1 MRNIKISKIFSE
13 NARQI
18 VSLIV
23 LVSSLIIIDQVA
35 KALAQKF
42 LEDSASIE
50 IIPNFISLHFIR
62 NEIQYIHQYVI
73 YFILSLVVFPA
84 IIFYSI
90 AETYSKVVIIGMAL
104 VWSAILSNNILDAFL
119 LGYIRDFIKLHGVA
133 TGNIAD
139 QFRTAGL
146 LVIVVGLLI
155 KDEKKL
161 NSKVIAKLLISV
173 VIVLAL
179 LILFW
184 KYLAKS
190 IAI

>member
-13 NARQI
+13 NTGQI
-18 VSLIV
+18 VSLLV
-23 LVSSLIIIDQVA
+23 LVSSLIIIDQVT
-35 KALAQKF
+35 KALAQNY
-42 LEDSASIE
+42 LEHSASIE
-50 IIPNFISLHFIR
+50 IIPNFLSLHFSR
-62 NEIQYIHQYVI
+62 NEITHLHQYIF
-73 YFILSLVVFPA
+73 YFMLCLVVFPA

-90 AETYSKVVIIGMAL
+90 AKKYSKVVIVGLAL
-104 VWSAILSNNILDAFL
+104 VWSAILSNNIIDVFL
-119 LGYIRDFIKLHGVA
+119 LGYIRDFIKLYGVA

-146 LVIVVGLLI
+146 LVIVVGLII

-161 NSKVIAKLLISV
+161 GSKVIAKLLIAIV
-173 VIVLAL
+173 CVLAL

-190 IAI
+190 MAI

>member
-13 NARQI
+13 NAGQI
-18 VSLIV
+18 ISLLV
-23 LVSSLIIIDQVA
+23 LVSALIIIDQVA
-35 KALAQKF
+35 KALAQKY
-42 LEDSASIE
+42 LEHSASIE
-50 IIPNFISLHFIR
+50 IIPNFLSLHFIR
-62 NEIQYIHQYVI
+62 NEIHYIHQYI
-73 YFILSLVVFPA
+73 FYFILSFVVFPA

-90 AETYSKVVIIGMAL
+90 AETYSKVVISGLAL
-104 VWSAILSNNILDAFL
+104 VWSAILSNNIIDAFL

-161 NSKVIAKLLISV
+161 SLKVIVKLLISI

>member
-1 MRNIKISKIFSE
+1 MRNINISKIFSE

-18 VSLIV
+18 VSLLV
-23 LVSSLIIIDQVA
+23 LVSALIIIDQVT
-35 KALAQKF
+35 KALAQKY
-42 LEDSASIE
+42 LEHSASIE

-62 NEIQYIHQYVI
+62 NEITYLYQYIF
-73 YFILSLVVFPA
+73 YFMLCLVVFPA

-90 AETYSKVVIIGMAL
+90 AKKYSKVVIVGL
-104 VWSAILSNNILDAFL
+104 TLLWSAILSNNIIDAFL

-146 LVIVVGLLI
+146 LVIVVGLII

-161 NSKVIAKLLISV
+161 SSKVIAKLLISI

-190 IAI
+190 MAI

>member
-13 NARQI
+13 NAGQI
-18 VSLIV
+18 VSLLI
-23 LVSSLIIIDQVA
+23 LVFALIIIDQVT
-35 KALAQKF
+35 KALAQKY
-42 LEDSASIE
+42 LEHSASIE
-50 IIPNFISLHFIR
+50 IVPSFISLHFIR
-62 NEIQYIHQYVI
+62 NEITYVYQYIFY
-73 YFILSLVVFPA
+73 LMLCLVVFPA

-90 AETYSKVVIIGMAL
+90 AKKYSKVVLLGLAL
-104 VWSAILSNNILDAFL
+104 VWSALISNNIIDAFF
-119 LGYIRDFIKLHGVA
+119 LGYIRDFITLHGVA

-146 LVIVVGLLI
+146 LVIVVGLVI

-161 NSKVIAKLLISV
+161 SSKVIAKLLISI

-184 KYLAKS
+184 KYLAK
-190 IAI
+190 IMAI

>member
-1 MRNIKISKIFSE
+1 MRNINISKIFSE

-18 VSLIV
+18 VSLLV
-23 LVSSLIIIDQVA
+23 LVSSLIIIDQVT
-35 KALAQKF
+35 KALAQKY
-42 LEDSASIE
+42 LEHSASIE

-62 NEIQYIHQYVI
+62 NEITYIHQYI
-73 YFILSLVVFPA
+73 FYFMLSFVVLPA
-84 IIFYSI
+84 IIFYSL
-90 AETYSKVVIIGMAL
+90 AEKYSKVVIIGLTL
-104 VWSAILSNNILDAFL
+104 VWSAILSNNIIDAFL

-146 LVIVVGLLI
+146 LVIVVGFII

-161 NSKVIAKLLISV
+161 SSKVVAKLLFTV
-173 VIVLAL
+173 VILLAL